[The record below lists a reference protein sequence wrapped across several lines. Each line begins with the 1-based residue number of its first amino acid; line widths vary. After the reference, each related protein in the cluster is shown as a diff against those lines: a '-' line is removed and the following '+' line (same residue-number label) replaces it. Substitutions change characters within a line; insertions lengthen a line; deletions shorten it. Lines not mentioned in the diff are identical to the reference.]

1 MGQRKNLGRRRTD
14 TVEQR
19 RAMMAVV
26 RLRVAVKIG
35 VAIALT
41 AALGATFIAWWAHL
55 VPTPIALLIVL
66 VVTVPWAIAH
76 HLASR
81 SRSADPFAH
90 VDRRIWLP

>member
-26 RLRVAVKIG
+26 RLRVAVKIA
-35 VAIALT
+35 VAVAL
-41 AALGATFIAWWAHL
+41 LSSVGATFVAWRAGL
-55 VPTPIALLIVL
+55 VPTPIAIL
-66 VVTVPWAIAH
+66 VVLMVAVPWAIV
-76 HLASR
+76 HLLVSR
-81 SRSADPFAH
+81 SPSSDPFAH